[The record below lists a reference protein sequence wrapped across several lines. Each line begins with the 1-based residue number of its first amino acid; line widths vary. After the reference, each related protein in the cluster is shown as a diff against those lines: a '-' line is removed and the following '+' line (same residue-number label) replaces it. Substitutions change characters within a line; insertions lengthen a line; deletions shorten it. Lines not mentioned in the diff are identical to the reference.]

1 MRLAWVELRD
11 FRNHAYTRIEP
22 VPDGLIVAVGPN
34 GEGKTNLLEGICYLF
49 TLASPRVS
57 ASGPLVRDGAE
68 AAYSRGEVATLDG
81 KVLVEVEVPTK
92 GASRVK
98 VNRSPVRRKRDLRRQ
113 VRAVFFGPDDLDVV
127 RGDPSHRRRFL
138 DEAVVA
144 LWPLKE
150 SLLTGYDRALRQRNR
165 LLKEWD
171 RPGVPAG
178 MDAWDAELIQ
188 AGAALIRARADAIA
202 RLAPPASEEF
212 EALAGYGLACT
223 YAPNIWNDTDL
234 EQAFR
239 ARIEERRPRR
249 AGPTVVARGAAP
261 RRRRSGGPR
270 PRGPRVRVAR
280 RGVGRGALPAARVG
294 DRGGARDR

>member
-1 MRLAWVELRD
+1 MRD
-11 FRNHAYTRIEP
+11 FRNHAHTRIEA

-34 GEGKTNLLEGICYLF
+34 GEGKTNLLEAMCFLF
-49 TLASPRVS
+49 TLASPRAS
-57 ASGPLVRDGAE
+57 ASGPLVRHSADSG
-68 AAYSRGEVATLDG
+68 YVRGEVQTRDG
-81 KVLVEVEVPTK
+81 LVLVEVEVPTR

-144 LWPLKE
+144 LWPVKE

-178 MDAWDAELIQ
+178 MEAWDAELIE
-188 AGAALIRARADAIA
+188 AGAALVRARAEAVE

-212 EALAGYGLACT
+212 EALAGYGLANSSPNVLLAFT
-223 YAPNIWNDTDL
+223 AATRLRPERSTPSHAPEVIC
-234 EQAFR
+234 QAMI
-239 ARIEERRPRR
+239 A
-249 AGPTVVARGAAP
+249 
-261 RRRRSGGPR
+261 
-270 PRGPRVRVAR
+270 
-280 RGVGRGALPAARVG
+280 
-294 DRGGARDR
+294 

>member
-127 RGDPSHRRRFL
+127 RGGPVSSA
-138 DEAVVA
+138 AV
-144 LWPLKE
+144 
-150 SLLTGYDRALRQRNR
+150 
-165 LLKEWD
+165 
-171 RPGVPAG
+171 
-178 MDAWDAELIQ
+178 
-188 AGAALIRARADAIA
+188 
-202 RLAPPASEEF
+202 
-212 EALAGYGLACT
+212 
-223 YAPNIWNDTDL
+223 
-234 EQAFR
+234 
-239 ARIEERRPRR
+239 PRR
-249 AGPTVVARGAAP
+249 G
-261 RRRRSGGPR
+261 
-270 PRGPRVRVAR
+270 
-280 RGVGRGALPAARVG
+280 GRGALAAEGSRS
-294 DRGGARDR
+294 